1 MSTMGPAAAIAALV
15 SAGLATIVLRTRRP
29 PAVPPATPPATP
41 RTVAELV
48 QLRAE
53 AATQAASRSG
63 GSVGVEPTPLLPAVD
78 ASSMPVGVGIGMV
91 GHDPD
96 RGAPLEVEAVRPP
109 SRPVEP
115 QVAQRND
122 RAETAPAASWTA
134 PARNGVGDPPWVRA
148 RWISRV
154 EGPEPLPAAPDR
166 LVWAPAAPMTAA
178 DSDRKDDVLEGAQK
192 AFL

>member
-1 MSTMGPAAAIAALV
+1 MSTIGPAAAIATLLTGGLV
-15 SAGLATIVLRTRRP
+15 TAGLATIVLRTRRP
-29 PAVPPATPPATP
+29 PAVPPATPPARP

-53 AATQAASRSG
+53 AAAQAASRAG
-63 GSVGVEPTPLLPAVD
+63 RSVGVEPTPLLPA
-78 ASSMPVGVGIGMV
+78 SSVPVGVGVV

-96 RGAPLEVEAVRPP
+96 RGAPPEVEAVQPP
-109 SRPVEP
+109 SRPAQP
-115 QVAQRND
+115 QVTQRND

-134 PARNGVGDPPWVRA
+134 PARNGVGDPPWARA

-166 LVWAPAAPMTAA
+166 PV
-178 DSDRKDDVLEGAQK
+178 
-192 AFL
+192 